1 MSTELLIEDRGHVR
15 VLTMNRP
22 SRHNALNTGL
32 TDALLRA
39 LKAAQSDEA
48 CRAIV
53 LAGAGPSFCAGADT
67 TEFQTLS
74 DNRETAASDRA
85 ELTAALHGVF
95 REIDKP
101 IISAVHGNA
110 LGGGA
115 GLALAADLVI
125 AADDMRLGYPELK
138 HGIVAAI
145 VMTNLVRQIGPKAA
159 FGLVATGRT
168 LNGSNAASLG
178 LTFDVRP
185 ASEVLDRA
193 VEVATIMASWSPIAM
208 MATKKLFNEVQDLPF
223 AEGLAAG
230 RRMNQEMRSF
240 PRPQRAVDNG

>member
-1 MSTELLIEDRGHVR
+1 
-15 VLTMNRP
+15 MNRP

-32 TDALLRA
+32 TDALLQAMRDVQA
-39 LKAAQSDEA
+39 DAA
-48 CRAIV
+48 CHAIV

-67 TEFQTLS
+67 TEFKALS
-74 DNRETAASDRA
+74 DNRDAAASDRA

-168 LNGSNAASLG
+168 LNGADAASLG

-185 ASEVLDRA
+185 AAEVLGRA

-230 RRMNQEMRSF
+230 RRMNQAMRSF
-240 PRPQRAVDNG
+240 PRPEKAVSNG